1 MPHSAPQLNPQ
12 QYRQSLMQTGQAP
25 LAQAALNRTKS
36 APAKLGNETYQP
48 VEPAP
53 GRYVKIGAA

>member
-1 MPHSAPQLNPQ
+1 MQAGQGPLPQ
-12 QYRQSLMQTGQAP
+12 G
-25 LAQAALNRTKS
+25 ALNRTKS

-48 VEPAP
+48 VERAP